1 MPLNRDI
8 HKVLVIG
15 SGPIVIG
22 QAAEFD
28 YSGTQACR
36 ALKEDGIEVVLVN
49 SNPATIMTDSQIADK
64 IYMEP
69 LKTEVIKRICL
80 KEKPDSILSGLGGQ
94 TGLNLCAELAESGFL
109 AKHGIRLLG
118 ANPETIARAE
128 DRKLFK
134 ETMDSIGQPCIP
146 SGIAEDMD
154 TARQIAAEIGYPVII
169 RPAFTL
175 GGTGGGIADTPEEFD
190 NIAENGLRLSPI
202 HQILVERCI
211 AGWKEIEFEIVRDAD
226 GNKITVCSME
236 NFDPVGIHTG
246 DSIVIAPAVT
256 LSDKEYQMLRTAA
269 LKIAEVLKIE
279 GGCNCQFALNP
290 DSFEYAVI
298 EVNPRVSRSSALASK
313 ATGYPIAKVAAKI
326 AVGYRLYEIANKVT
340 GKTTAA
346 FEPALDYVAVKMPKF
361 PFEKFA
367 GASHRLGTQMKA
379 TGEVMAISDT
389 FESALLK
396 ALRGA
401 EVKHSALLVRD
412 LRSVSDDELREH
424 LIHADDIRLFAVSEC
439 FRRGMTVAEIH
450 ALSKIDAW
458 FLSKIETLI
467 KTECKL
473 EAEPLTDELYR
484 TAKRFGYPDT
494 TVKAISNHDLPVK
507 RIRPVYRMV
516 DTCAGEFA
524 AETPYFYGVYQPDA
538 MPESNEAAHFLS
550 GRAHQTV
557 VVLGSGPIR
566 IGQGIEFDY
575 SAVHCVQV
583 LKNAGYEVVLINNNP
598 ETVST
603 DFDTADRLYFEPLT
617 PEDVLSIL
625 DLEQPVGVVTAFGG
639 QTAIRLARTI
649 EEAGYTLLGAT
660 ADSIDLAEDRER
672 FDALL
677 ESLQIERPRGCTV
690 NTLDEAADA
699 VKTLGLP
706 VLVRPSYVL
715 GGQNMNIAFEENDVY
730 AFMQHILE
738 DGIDN
743 PVLIDQYIRGTE
755 IEVDAICDGTD
766 ILIPGIMEH
775 IERTGVHSG
784 DSIAICP
791 PVHIDDDMRKK
802 ILTDT
807 KKICLGLHAV
817 GLINLQYI
825 VKGQSLYVIEVNPRA
840 SRTVPFMSKL
850 TGLPLCDCA
859 MRVCLGERLSEMEYG
874 TGYYKT
880 PPFTAVK
887 VPVFS
892 FQKIGGE
899 SQLGPEMKST
909 GEVIGIGKTL
919 TEALYK
925 GLRAAGYRL
934 EENGKKTNGV
944 LLTVCD
950 ADKPDIVEIARKF
963 ARLDFKLYATEG
975 TADALEKAGLS
986 VYKLKKLHSG
996 DTETFTLMENGTIR
1010 YIVSTDANA
1019 RMAARD
1025 GAKIRKKAVE
1035 LGIPCLTCT
1044 DTAAAVANCLHTG
1057 YRDSNVELMNMNSLR
1072 TAKRRIPFVKM
1083 HGCGNDYI
1091 YVNCMEKRISA
1102 PESLSVQLSDRHFGI
1117 GGDGLVLI
1125 ESSDC
1130 ADAKMRMFNL
1140 DGSEGNMCGNAIRCV
1155 AKYLYDNGICPK
1167 KEIVI
1172 ETKSGLRTVTVT
1184 TQNGLVTRAS
1194 VDMGKAIF
1202 DTKQIPVQFA
1212 ATEMIAAPL
1221 TVSGKSYTVTCV
1233 SMGNPHCVVFGD
1245 NPELLDLA
1253 AVGPEFEHH
1262 PAFPEQV
1269 NTEFVQV
1276 IDDHTLRM
1284 RVWER
1289 GSGETMACGTGACAT
1304 VAAAVK
1310 NGFCKPDTDVTVHL
1324 NGGDLI
1330 VRYSENTVTMTGE
1343 AVLIFS
1349 GEIEV

>member
-1 MPLNRDI
+1 MPLNPNI

-36 ALKEDGIEVVLVN
+36 ALREDGIEVVLVN
-49 SNPATIMTDSQIADK
+49 SNPATIMTDSAMADR

-69 LKTEVIKRICL
+69 LTTETVRRICL

-94 TGLNLCAELAESGFL
+94 TGLNLCAALAESGFL
-109 AKHGIRLLG
+109 EQQGIRLLG

-146 SGIAEDMD
+146 SGIAENLAD
-154 TARQIAAEIGYPVII
+154 AQRLAEEIGYPVIV
-169 RPAFTL
+169 RPAYTL
-175 GGTGGGIADTPEEFD
+175 GGSGGGIAETPDEFLR
-190 NIAENGLRLSPI
+190 IAETGLRLSPI

-226 GNKITVCSME
+226 GNKLTVCSME

-269 LKIAEVLKIE
+269 LNIAEVLKIE
-279 GGCNCQFALNP
+279 GGCNCQFALHPN
-290 DSFEYAVI
+290 SFEYAVI

-326 AVGYRLYEIANKVT
+326 AVGYRLYEIANKVA
-340 GKTTAA
+340 GKTSAA

-367 GASHRLGTQMKA
+367 GTSHRLGTQMKA

-401 EVKHSALLVRD
+401 EVKHSALLVRN
-412 LRSVSDDELREH
+412 LRSADDTELMQH
-424 LIHADDIRLFAVSEC
+424 LVHADDIRIFAVAEC
-439 FRRGMTVAEIH
+439 LRRGKSVEELAE
-450 ALSKIDAW
+450 LTKIDKW
-458 FLSKIETLI
+458 FLAKLAALTACET
-467 KTECKL
+467 EL
-473 EAEPLTDELYR
+473 ENSTLTDALYTR
-484 TAKRFGYPDT
+484 AKRFGYPDKT
-494 TVKAISNHDLPVK
+494 IEEISGQTVPCT
-507 RIRPVYRMV
+507 RIRPIYRMV
-516 DTCAGEFA
+516 DTCAGEFE
-524 AETPYFYGVYQPDA
+524 AETPYFYGVYQPGASDDA
-538 MPESNEAAHFLS
+538 NEAKHFLS
-550 GRAHQTV
+550 ARKRKTM

-575 SAVHCVQV
+575 SAVHCVNV
-583 LKNAGYEVVLINNNP
+583 LKNAGYDVVLINNNP

-625 DLEQPVGVVTAFGG
+625 AMEQPVGVVTAFGG
-639 QTAIRLARTI
+639 QTAIRLARVI
-649 EEAGYTLLGAT
+649 EEAGYPLLGSD

-677 ESLQIERPRGCTV
+677 ESCGISRPLGCTV
-690 NTLDEAADA
+690 NTLDEAKAA
-699 VKTLGLP
+699 VAQLGFP

-715 GGQNMNIAFEENDVY
+715 GGQNMNIAFDESDVA
-730 AFMQHILE
+730 AFMQTILAG
-738 DGIDN
+738 GIDN
-743 PVLIDQYIRGTE
+743 PVLIDQYIKGTE

-784 DSIAICP
+784 DSIAVCP
-791 PVHIDDDMRKK
+791 PVHIDDEMRKK

-817 GLINLQYI
+817 GLVNLQYI
-825 VKGQSLYVIEVNPRA
+825 VRGQNLYVIEVNPRA
-840 SRTVPFMSKL
+840 SRTVPFMSKF
-850 TGLPLCDCA
+850 TGLPLCDA
-859 MRVCLGERLSEMEYG
+859 AIRVCLGEKLANMEYG
-874 TGYYKT
+874 TGYYRL
-880 PPFTAVK
+880 PPYTAVK

-892 FQKIGGE
+892 FEKIGAE

-909 GEVIGIGKTL
+909 GEVIGVGKNL

-934 EENGKKTNGV
+934 EDNGRGKNGV

-963 ARLDFKLYATEG
+963 ARLGFVLYATAG
-975 TADALEKAGLS
+975 TAEALTRAGLQ
-986 VYKLKKLHSG
+986 VHVLAKLHSG
-996 DTETFTLMENGTIR
+996 DTETMTLMENGTIR

-1025 GAKIRKKAVE
+1025 GAKIRKAAVG

-1044 DTAAAVANCLHTG
+1044 DTAMAVANCLHCG
-1057 YRDSNVELMNMNSLR
+1057 YRDNNVELMNMNSLR

-1091 YVNCMEKRISA
+1091 YIDCMNKRLSA
-1102 PESLSVQLSDRHFGI
+1102 PESLAVQFSDRHFGI

-1125 ESSDC
+1125 EPSDI

-1155 AKYLYDNGICPK
+1155 AKLLYDSGTVAAKDIT
-1167 KEIVI
+1167 V
-1172 ETKSGLRTVTVT
+1172 ETKSGLRTIHV
-1184 TQNGLVTRAS
+1184 
-1194 VDMGKAIF
+1194 GKAIF
-1202 DTKQIPVQFA
+1202 DPKQIPVIYEGDA
-1212 ATEMIAAPL
+1212 VIAKPL
-1221 TVSGKSYTVTCV
+1221 TVDGREYTVTCV
-1233 SMGNPHCVVFGD
+1233 SMGNPHCVVFCD
-1245 NPELLDLA
+1245 APEQVPLEQI
-1253 AVGPEFEHH
+1253 GPEFEHH

-1269 NTEFVQV
+1269 NTEFVSV

-1289 GSGETMACGTGACAT
+1289 GSGETMACGTGTCAA
-1304 VAAAVK
+1304 VAAAVR
-1310 NGFCKPDTDVTVHL
+1310 NGYCKPDTDVTVHL
-1324 NGGDLI
+1324 NGGDLVI
-1330 VRYSENTVTMTGE
+1330 RYTDDAVMMTGE
-1343 AVLIFS
+1343 AVLVFS

>member
-69 LKTEVIKRICL
+69 LKPEVIRRICL

-109 AKHGIRLLG
+109 AAQGIRLLG

-175 GGTGGGIADTPEEFD
+175 GGTGGGIAETAEEFD

-211 AGWKEIEFEIVRDAD
+211 AGWKEIEFEIIRDAD

-412 LRSVSDDELREH
+412 LRGVSDEALREH
-424 LIHADDIRLFAVSEC
+424 LIHADDIRLFAVSEA
-439 FRRGMTVAEIH
+439 FRRGMTVSVIH

-458 FLSKIETLI
+458 FLSKIEKLI
-467 KTECKL
+467 RMECKL
-473 EAEPLTDELYR
+473 ESEPMTEETYR
-484 TAKRFGYPDT
+484 AAKRFGYPDAT
-494 TVKAISNHDLPVK
+494 IKAISNQDLPEK
-507 RIRPVYRMV
+507 QIRPVYRMV

-538 MPESNEAAHFLS
+538 MPESNEAAHFLA
-550 GRAHQTV
+550 GKPHKTV

-583 LKNAGYEVVLINNNP
+583 LKQAGYEVVLINNNP

-617 PEDVLSIL
+617 PEDVLSVL
-625 DLEQPVGVVTAFGG
+625 ALEQPVGVVTAFGG

-649 EEAGYTLLGAT
+649 EEAGYPLLGAT

-677 ESLQIERPRGCTV
+677 ESLHIERPRGCTV
-690 NTLDEAADA
+690 NTLDEAAEA

-715 GGQNMNIAFEENDVY
+715 GGQNMNIAFEESDVS
-730 AFMQHILE
+730 AFMQNIL
-738 DGIDN
+738 DGGIDN

-859 MRVCLGERLSEMEYG
+859 MRVCLGERLCEMEYG

-934 EENGKKTNGV
+934 EENGKKKNGV

-963 ARLDFKLYATEG
+963 ARLDFKLYATGG
-975 TADALEKAGLS
+975 TAEALSRAGLS
-986 VYKLKKLHSG
+986 VHVLQKLHSG
-996 DTETFTLMENGTIR
+996 DNETFTLMENGTIR

-1044 DTAAAVANCLHTG
+1044 DTAMAVANCLHTG

-1130 ADAKMRMFNL
+1130 ADARMRMFNL

-1167 KEIVI
+1167 KNIVI

-1184 TQNGLVTRAS
+1184 TQNGVVTRAS

-1202 DTKQIPVQFA
+1202 DTKRIPVQYGES
-1212 ATEMIAAPL
+1212 EMIAKPL
-1221 TVSGKSYTVTCV
+1221 TVSGKEYTVTCV

-1253 AVGPEFEHH
+1253 AIGPEFEHH
-1262 PAFPEQV
+1262 NAFPEQV

-1276 IDDHTLRM
+1276 IDERTLRM

-1324 NGGDLI
+1324 NGGDLVI
-1330 VRYSENTVTMTGE
+1330 RYTEDTVIMTGE

>member
-49 SNPATIMTDSQIADK
+49 SNPATIMTDAQIADQ

-69 LKTEVIKRICL
+69 LKSEVIKRICL

-94 TGLNLCAELAESGFL
+94 TALNLCSELSASGFL
-109 AKHGIRLLG
+109 AEQGIRLLG

-128 DRKLFK
+128 DRKQFK

-146 SGIAEDMD
+146 SGIAEDID

-175 GGTGGGIADTPEEFD
+175 GGTGGGIAETASDFD

-236 NFDPVGIHTG
+236 NLDPVGIHTG

-256 LSDKEYQMLRTAA
+256 LADKEYQMLRTAA

-326 AVGYRLYEIANKVT
+326 AVGYRIYEIANKVT
-340 GKTTAA
+340 GKTSAA

-367 GASHRLGTQMKA
+367 DASHLLGTQMKA

-401 EVKHSALLVRD
+401 EVKHSALLVHA
-412 LRSVSDDELREH
+412 LRGLSDAELTEH

-439 FRRGMTVAEIH
+439 IRRGMRIHDIH

-458 FLSKIETLI
+458 FLHKIENLI
-467 KTECKL
+467 KCECTL
-473 EAEPLTDELYR
+473 SELPLTDALYR
-484 TAKRFGYPDT
+484 AAKRFGYPDDT
-494 TVKAISNHDLPVK
+494 IAAISGQKLPA
-507 RIRPVYRMV
+507 RRFRPIYRMV

-524 AETPYFYGVYQPDA
+524 AETPYFYGVYLPDA
-538 MPESNEAAHFLS
+538 DEPANEAAHFL
-550 GRAHQTV
+550 GDKTHKTV

-625 DLEQPVGVVTAFGG
+625 ALEKPVGVVTAFGG

-649 EEAGYTLLGAT
+649 EDAGYRLLGAS

-690 NTLDEAADA
+690 NTLDEAEDA
-699 VKTLGLP
+699 VRKLGLP

-715 GGQNMNIAFEENDVY
+715 GGQNMNIAFEEHDVY
-730 AFMQHILE
+730 AFMKNILA

-755 IEVDAICDGTD
+755 IEVDAICDGRD

-802 ILTDT
+802 ILADT
-807 KKICLGLHAV
+807 EKICLGLHAV

-859 MRVCLGERLSEMEYG
+859 VRVCLGEKLSEMEYG
-874 TGYYKT
+874 IGYYKT

-934 EENGKKTNGV
+934 EDNGKNKNGV

-963 ARLDFKLYATEG
+963 ARLGFVLYATEG
-975 TADALEKAGLS
+975 TASALTRAGLA
-986 VYKLKKLHSG
+986 VHTLQKLHSG
-996 DTETFTLMENGTIR
+996 DTETFSLMENGTIR

-1057 YRDSNVELMNMNSLR
+1057 YRDSNVELMNMNHLR
-1072 TAKRRIPFVKM
+1072 KAKRRIPFVKM

-1091 YVNCMEKRISA
+1091 YIDCMEKHISA

-1125 ESSDC
+1125 ESSAL

-1167 KEIVI
+1167 KDIVI

-1184 TQNGLVTRAS
+1184 TQNGVVTRAS
-1194 VDMGKAIF
+1194 VNMGRAVF
-1202 DTKQIPVQFA
+1202 DTKQIPVGYA
-1212 ATEMIAAPL
+1212 EPEMIAKPL
-1221 TVSGKSYTVTCV
+1221 CVGGKNYTVTCV
-1233 SMGNPHCVVFGD
+1233 SMGNPHCVVFCD
-1245 NPELLDLA
+1245 APEQLDLA
-1253 AVGPEFEHH
+1253 AAGPEFEHH
-1262 PAFPEQV
+1262 PAFPEGV

-1276 IDDHTLRM
+1276 IDANTLRM

-1289 GSGETMACGTGACAT
+1289 GSGETMACGTGACAA

-1310 NGFCKPDTDVTVHL
+1310 NGFCKPGDDVTVHL
-1324 NGGDLI
+1324 NGGDLVI
-1330 VRYSENTVTMTGE
+1330 RDTGETVTMSGE

>member
-1 MPLNRDI
+1 ECSLENEQ
-8 HKVLVIG
+8 L
-15 SGPIVIG
+15 
-22 QAAEFD
+22 
-28 YSGTQACR
+28 T
-36 ALKEDGIEVVLVN
+36 ED
-49 SNPATIMTDSQIADK
+49 
-64 IYMEP
+64 
-69 LKTEVIKRICL
+69 
-80 KEKPDSILSGLGGQ
+80 
-94 TGLNLCAELAESGFL
+94 
-109 AKHGIRLLG
+109 
-118 ANPETIARAE
+118 
-128 DRKLFK
+128 
-134 ETMDSIGQPCIP
+134 
-146 SGIAEDMD
+146 
-154 TARQIAAEIGYPVII
+154 
-169 RPAFTL
+169 
-175 GGTGGGIADTPEEFD
+175 
-190 NIAENGLRLSPI
+190 
-202 HQILVERCI
+202 
-211 AGWKEIEFEIVRDAD
+211 
-226 GNKITVCSME
+226 
-236 NFDPVGIHTG
+236 
-246 DSIVIAPAVT
+246 
-256 LSDKEYQMLRTAA
+256 
-269 LKIAEVLKIE
+269 
-279 GGCNCQFALNP
+279 
-290 DSFEYAVI
+290 
-298 EVNPRVSRSSALASK
+298 
-313 ATGYPIAKVAAKI
+313 
-326 AVGYRLYEIANKVT
+326 
-340 GKTTAA
+340 
-346 FEPALDYVAVKMPKF
+346 
-361 PFEKFA
+361 
-367 GASHRLGTQMKA
+367 
-379 TGEVMAISDT
+379 
-389 FESALLK
+389 
-396 ALRGA
+396 
-401 EVKHSALLVRD
+401 
-412 LRSVSDDELREH
+412 
-424 LIHADDIRLFAVSEC
+424 
-439 FRRGMTVAEIH
+439 
-450 ALSKIDAW
+450 
-458 FLSKIETLI
+458 
-467 KTECKL
+467 
-473 EAEPLTDELYR
+473 LYR
-484 TAKRFGYPDT
+484 TAKQFGYPDAT
-494 TVKAISNHDLPVK
+494 IRAISNQDLPEQ
-507 RIRPVYRMV
+507 RIRPIYRMV

-524 AETPYFYGVYQPDA
+524 AETPYFYGVYHPDA
-538 MPESNEAAHFLS
+538 HEFANEAAHFLA
-550 GRAHQTV
+550 GREHKTV

-583 LKNAGYEVVLINNNP
+583 LKQAGYEVVLINNNP

-617 PEDVLSIL
+617 PEDVLSVL
-625 DLEQPVGVVTAFGG
+625 ALEQPVGVVTAFGG

-649 EEAGYTLLGAT
+649 EEAGYRLLGAS

-677 ESLQIERPRGCTV
+677 ESLHIERPRGCSV

-699 VKTLGLP
+699 VAELGLP

-715 GGQNMNIAFEENDVY
+715 GGQNMNIAFEKSDVS
-730 AFMQHILE
+730 AFMQNILA

-755 IEVDAICDGTD
+755 IEVDAICDGQD

-859 MRVCLGERLSEMEYG
+859 MRVCLGEKLTAMEYG

-880 PPFTAVK
+880 PPYTAVK

-892 FQKIGGE
+892 FEKIGGE

-934 EENGKKTNGV
+934 EDNGRNRNGV
-944 LLTVCD
+944 LLTVCE

-963 ARLDFKLYATEG
+963 AKLGFVLYATAG
-975 TADALEKAGLS
+975 TAAALSRAGLAVHTLS
-986 VYKLKKLHSG
+986 KLHSG

-1057 YRDSNVELMNMNSLR
+1057 YRDQNVELMNMNELR

-1125 ESSDC
+1125 ESSET
-1130 ADAKMRMFNL
+1130 ADARMRMFNL

-1167 KEIVI
+1167 KDIVI

-1184 TQNGLVTRAS
+1184 TQNGVVTRAA

-1202 DTKQIPVQFA
+1202 DTKLIPVKSA
-1212 ATEMIAAPL
+1212 EPEMIAKPL
-1221 TVSGKSYTVTCV
+1221 TVSGREYTVTCV

-1276 IDDHTLRM
+1276 IDERTLRM

-1324 NGGDLI
+1324 NGGDLVI
-1330 VRYSENTVTMTGE
+1330 RYTEETVMMT
-1343 AVLIFS
+1343 
-1349 GEIEV
+1349 

>member
-1 MPLNRDI
+1 
-8 HKVLVIG
+8 
-15 SGPIVIG
+15 
-22 QAAEFD
+22 
-28 YSGTQACR
+28 
-36 ALKEDGIEVVLVN
+36 
-49 SNPATIMTDSQIADK
+49 
-64 IYMEP
+64 
-69 LKTEVIKRICL
+69 
-80 KEKPDSILSGLGGQ
+80 
-94 TGLNLCAELAESGFL
+94 
-109 AKHGIRLLG
+109 
-118 ANPETIARAE
+118 
-128 DRKLFK
+128 
-134 ETMDSIGQPCIP
+134 
-146 SGIAEDMD
+146 
-154 TARQIAAEIGYPVII
+154 
-169 RPAFTL
+169 
-175 GGTGGGIADTPEEFD
+175 
-190 NIAENGLRLSPI
+190 
-202 HQILVERCI
+202 
-211 AGWKEIEFEIVRDAD
+211 
-226 GNKITVCSME
+226 
-236 NFDPVGIHTG
+236 
-246 DSIVIAPAVT
+246 
-256 LSDKEYQMLRTAA
+256 
-269 LKIAEVLKIE
+269 
-279 GGCNCQFALNP
+279 
-290 DSFEYAVI
+290 
-298 EVNPRVSRSSALASK
+298 
-313 ATGYPIAKVAAKI
+313 
-326 AVGYRLYEIANKVT
+326 
-340 GKTTAA
+340 
-346 FEPALDYVAVKMPKF
+346 
-361 PFEKFA
+361 
-367 GASHRLGTQMKA
+367 
-379 TGEVMAISDT
+379 
-389 FESALLK
+389 
-396 ALRGA
+396 
-401 EVKHSALLVRD
+401 
-412 LRSVSDDELREH
+412 
-424 LIHADDIRLFAVSEC
+424 
-439 FRRGMTVAEIH
+439 
-450 ALSKIDAW
+450 
-458 FLSKIETLI
+458 
-467 KTECKL
+467 
-473 EAEPLTDELYR
+473 
-484 TAKRFGYPDT
+484 
-494 TVKAISNHDLPVK
+494 
-507 RIRPVYRMV
+507 
-516 DTCAGEFA
+516 
-524 AETPYFYGVYQPDA
+524 
-538 MPESNEAAHFLS
+538 
-550 GRAHQTV
+550 
-557 VVLGSGPIR
+557 R

-583 LKNAGYEVVLINNNP
+583 LKSAGYEVVLINNNP

-625 DLEQPVGVVTAFGG
+625 DLEKPVGVVTAFGG
-639 QTAIRLARTI
+639 QTAIRLAGTI
-649 EEAGYTLLGAT
+649 EAAGYTLLGAS

-677 ESLQIERPRGCTV
+677 ESLDIERPRGCTV
-690 NTLDEAADA
+690 NSLDEAHDA
-699 VKTLGLP
+699 VRTLGLP

-715 GGQNMNIAFEENDVY
+715 GGQNMNIAFEESDVA
-730 AFMQHILE
+730 AFMQNILA

-755 IEVDAICDGTD
+755 IEVDAICDGKD

-807 KKICLGLHAV
+807 KKICIGLHAV

-859 MRVCLGERLSEMEYG
+859 MRVCLGEKLAAMEYG

-880 PPFTAVK
+880 PPYTAVK

-892 FQKIGGE
+892 FEKIGGE

-934 EENGKKTNGV
+934 EDNGRNQNGV
-944 LLTVCD
+944 LLTVCN

-963 ARLDFKLYATEG
+963 AKLDFKLYATEG
-975 TADALEKAGLS
+975 TAKALISAGLS
-986 VYKLKKLHSG
+986 VHTLKKLHTG
-996 DTETFTLMENGTIR
+996 DTETFQLMENGCIR

-1044 DTAAAVANCLHTG
+1044 DTASAVANCLHTG
-1057 YRDSNVELMNMNSLR
+1057 YRDTNVELMNMNHLR

-1091 YVNCMEKRISA
+1091 YINCMEKRVSA

-1125 ESSDC
+1125 ESSKI

-1155 AKYLYDNGICPK
+1155 AKYLYDNGIVPSRT
-1167 KEIVI
+1167 IQI

-1184 TQNGLVTRAS
+1184 TQNGVVTHAA
-1194 VDMGKAIF
+1194 VNMGKAVF
-1202 DTKQIPVQFA
+1202 DTAQIPVLFDA
-1212 ATEMIAAPL
+1212 PEMIAKPL
-1221 TVSGKSYTVTCV
+1221 TVAGTEYTVTCV

-1253 AVGPEFEHH
+1253 AIGQEFEHH

-1276 IDDHTLRM
+1276 IDAQNLQM

-1310 NGFCKPDTDVTVHL
+1310 NGFCKPDTNVTVHL
-1324 NGGDLI
+1324 TGGDLVI
-1330 VRYSENTVTMTGE
+1330 RYTQDAVYLTGE
-1343 AVLIFS
+1343 AVLVFS

>member
-49 SNPATIMTDSQIADK
+49 SNPATIMTDPQIADK

-69 LKTEVIKRICL
+69 LKSEVIKRICL

-109 AKHGIRLLG
+109 TEHGIRLLG

-146 SGIAEDMD
+146 SGIAEDME

-175 GGTGGGIADTPEEFD
+175 GGTGGGIAETPEEFD

-202 HQILVERCI
+202 RQILVERCI

-236 NFDPVGIHTG
+236 NLDPVGIHTG
-246 DSIVIAPAVT
+246 DSIVVAPAVT
-256 LSDKEYQMLRTAA
+256 LADKEYQMLRTAA
-269 LKIAEVLKIE
+269 LNIAEVLKIE

-290 DSFEYAVI
+290 DSFAYAVI

-367 GASHRLGTQMKA
+367 GASHQLGTQMKA

-401 EVKHSALLVRD
+401 EVKHSALLVR
-412 LRSVSDDELREH
+412 SLREMPDEELLLH
-424 LIHADDIRLFAVSEC
+424 LVHADDIRLFAAAEAL
-439 FRRGMTVAEIH
+439 RRGITVERIH
-450 ALSKIDAW
+450 ELSKIDAW
-458 FLSKIETLI
+458 FLYKICHLAVCETA
-467 KTECKL
+467 L
-473 EAEPLTDELYR
+473 EHTPLTDDLYR
-484 TAKRFGYPDT
+484 TAKRFGYPDET
-494 TVKAISNHDLPVK
+494 IAAISGRELPQK
-507 RIRPVYRMV
+507 RYRPVYRMV

-524 AETPYFYGVYQPDA
+524 AETPYFYGVTLPDA
-538 MPESNEAAHFLS
+538 DDSANEAAHFLAGS
-550 GRAHQTV
+550 THKTV

-583 LKNAGYEVVLINNNP
+583 LKTKGYEVVLINNNP

-617 PEDVLSIL
+617 PEDVLSVL
-625 DLEQPVGVVTAFGG
+625 ALEQPVGVVTAFGG

-649 EEAGYTLLGAT
+649 EEAGYQLLGAT

-690 NTLDEAADA
+690 NTLDEAREA
-699 VKTLGLP
+699 VRTLGLP

-715 GGQNMNIAFEENDVY
+715 GGQNMNIAFEESDVL
-730 AFMQHILE
+730 AFMQNILA
-738 DGIDN
+738 DGIDS

-791 PVHIDDDMRKK
+791 PVHIDDEMRRK

-807 KKICLGLHAV
+807 KKICLGLHAA

-859 MRVCLGERLSEMEYG
+859 MRVCLGEKLAAMEYG
-874 TGYYKT
+874 TDYYKA

-899 SQLGPEMKST
+899 STLGPEMKST

-934 EENGKKTNGV
+934 EDNGRNGSGV

-963 ARLDFKLYATEG
+963 ARLGFVLYATSG
-975 TADALEKAGLS
+975 TAAALCRAGLA
-986 VYKLKKLHSG
+986 VQTLQKLHSG
-996 DTETFTLMENGTIR
+996 DTETFRLMENGTIR

-1057 YRDSNVELMNMNSLR
+1057 YRDSNVELMNMNQLR

-1125 ESSDC
+1125 ESSET
-1130 ADAKMRMFNL
+1130 ADAGMRMFNL

-1155 AKYLYDNGICPK
+1155 AKYLYDNGICTK

-1172 ETKSGLRTVTVT
+1172 ETKSGLRTVAVT
-1184 TQNGLVTRAS
+1184 TQNGLVTRAA
-1194 VDMGKAIF
+1194 VNMGKAVF
-1202 DTKQIPVQFA
+1202 DPQQIPVNHA
-1212 ATEMIAAPL
+1212 GDAVIAQPL
-1221 TVSGKSYTVTCV
+1221 TVSGREYTVTCV
-1233 SMGNPHCVVFGD
+1233 SMGNPHCVVFTE
-1245 NPELLDLA
+1245 NPESLDLSA
-1253 AVGPEFEHH
+1253 IGPEFEHH
-1262 PAFPEQV
+1262 RAFPEQI

-1276 IDDHTLRM
+1276 IDERTLRM

-1310 NGFCKPDTDVTVHL
+1310 NGICRPDTDVTVHL
-1324 NGGDLI
+1324 NGGDLVI
-1330 VRYSENTVTMTGE
+1330 RYTEDAVYMTGE
-1343 AVLIFS
+1343 AVLVFS

>member
-1 MPLNRDI
+1 MPLNREI

-36 ALKEDGIEVVLVN
+36 ALKEEGIEVVLVN
-49 SNPATIMTDSQIADK
+49 SNPATIMTDTQIADQ

-69 LKTEVIKRICL
+69 LKSEIIKRICL

-109 AKHGIRLLG
+109 AAQGIRLLG
-118 ANPETIARAE
+118 ADPQTIARAE

-146 SGIAEDMD
+146 SEIAEDMD
-154 TARQIAAEIGYPVII
+154 TARKIAAEIGYPVII

-175 GGTGGGIADTPEEFD
+175 GGTGGGIAKTPEEFD

-226 GNKITVCSME
+226 GNKLTVCSME
-236 NFDPVGIHTG
+236 NLDPVGIHTG

-361 PFEKFA
+361 PFEKFS

-401 EVKHSALLVRD
+401 EVKHSALLIRG
-412 LRSVSDDELREH
+412 LREMPDAELLTH
-424 LIHADDIRLFAVSEC
+424 LIHADDIRLFAAAEAL
-439 FRRGMTVAEIH
+439 RRGITVDEIH
-450 ALSKIDAW
+450 AFSKIDAW
-458 FLSKIETLI
+458 FLHKIRHLVVCETA
-467 KTECKL
+467 L
-473 EAEPLTDELYR
+473 ENAPLTDDLYR
-484 TAKRFGYPDT
+484 TAKRFGYPDET
-494 TVKAISNHDLPVK
+494 IAAISGRELPQK
-507 RIRPVYRMV
+507 TYRPIYRMV

-524 AETPYFYGVYQPDA
+524 AETPYFYGVSLPDA
-538 MPESNEAAHFLS
+538 DESANEAAQFLA
-550 GRAHQTV
+550 GRAHRTV

-583 LKNAGYEVVLINNNP
+583 LKKAGYEVVLINNNP

-603 DFDTADRLYFEPLT
+603 DFDTADRLYFEPLM
-617 PEDVLSIL
+617 PGDVLPVL
-625 DLEQPVGVVTAFGG
+625 ALEQPVGVVTAFGG

-649 EEAGYTLLGAT
+649 EEAGYRLLGAS

-690 NTLDEAADA
+690 TTQEEAAEA
-699 VKTLGLP
+699 VRTLGLP

-715 GGQNMNIAFEENDVY
+715 GGQNMNIAFEESDVL
-730 AFMQHILE
+730 AFMQNILA

-755 IEVDAICDGTD
+755 IEVDAICDGQD

-802 ILTDT
+802 ILSDT

-825 VKGQSLYVIEVNPRA
+825 VRGQSLYVIEVNPRA

-859 MRVCLGERLSEMEYG
+859 MRVCLGEKLSETESG

-925 GLRAAGYRL
+925 GLRAAGYHL
-934 EENGKKTNGV
+934 EDNGRNKNGV

-963 ARLDFKLYATEG
+963 ARLGFVLYATAG
-975 TADALEKAGLS
+975 TAAVLSRAGLAVHTLS
-986 VYKLKKLHSG
+986 KLHSG
-996 DTETFTLMENGTIR
+996 DNETFTLMENGTIR

-1025 GAKIRKKAVE
+1025 GAKIRKKAVG

-1057 YRDSNVELMNMNSLR
+1057 YRDSNVELMNMNHMR
-1072 TAKRRIPFVKM
+1072 TAKRRIPFLKM

-1091 YVNCMEKRISA
+1091 YIDCMEKRISA

-1125 ESSDC
+1125 ESSET
-1130 ADAKMRMFNL
+1130 ADAGMRMFNL

-1155 AKYLYDNGICPK
+1155 AKYLYDNGISPK
-1167 KEIVI
+1167 KNIVI
-1172 ETKSGLRTVTVT
+1172 ETKTGLRKVTVT
-1184 TQNGLVTRAS
+1184 TQNGVVTRAA
-1194 VDMGKAIF
+1194 VDMGMAIF
-1202 DTKQIPVQFA
+1202 DTKRIPVEFA
-1212 ATEMIAAPL
+1212 EPEMIAGPL
-1221 TVSGKSYTVTCV
+1221 TVNGREYTVTCV
-1233 SMGNPHCVVFGD
+1233 SLGNPHCVVFTD
-1245 NPELLDLA
+1245 NPETLDLTA
-1253 AVGPEFEHH
+1253 IGPEFEHH

-1276 IDDHTLRM
+1276 IDDRTLRM

-1310 NGFCKPDTDVTVHL
+1310 NGFCKPDTDITVHL
-1324 NGGDLI
+1324 NGGDLVI
-1330 VRYSENTVTMTGE
+1330 RYTGETVTMAGD

>member
-49 SNPATIMTDSQIADK
+49 SNPATIMTDNQIADK

-69 LKTEVIKRICL
+69 LKTEIIKRICL

-94 TGLNLCAELAESGFL
+94 TGLNLCAALAESGFL
-109 AKHGIRLLG
+109 AQNNIRLLG
-118 ANPETIARAE
+118 ANPETIAKAE

-146 SGIAEDMD
+146 SGIAEDME
-154 TARQIAAEIGYPVII
+154 TARRLAEEIGYPVII
-169 RPAFTL
+169 RPAYTL
-175 GGTGGGIADTPEEFD
+175 GGSGGGIAETPEEFER
-190 NIAENGLRLSPI
+190 IAEGGLRQSPI
-202 HQILVERCI
+202 RQILVERCI

-226 GNKITVCSME
+226 GNKLTVCSME

-269 LKIAEVLKIE
+269 LNIAEVLKIE

-290 DSFEYAVI
+290 NSFEYAVI

-340 GKTTAA
+340 GKTSAA
-346 FEPALDYVAVKMPKF
+346 FEPALDYVAVKMPKV

-412 LRSVSDDELREH
+412 LRGVSEADLEEH
-424 LIHADDIRLFAVSEC
+424 LVHADDVRLFAVAEAM
-439 FRRGMTVAEIH
+439 RRGKTVDEIA
-450 ALSKIDAW
+450 ALTKIDRW
-458 FLSKIETLI
+458 FLYKLKKLTDCETAMETGTL
-467 KTECKL
+467 T
-473 EAEPLTDELYR
+473 EPLYR
-484 TAKRFGYPDT
+484 EAKRFGYPDKT
-494 TVKAISNHDLPVK
+494 IAAISAQKLPET
-507 RIRPVYRMV
+507 RIRPIYRMV
-516 DTCAGEFA
+516 DTCAGEFQA
-524 AETPYFYGVYQPDA
+524 DTPYFYGVYQPEA
-538 MPESNEAAHFLS
+538 HKLANEAAHFI
-550 GRAHQTV
+550 ADKQHQTV

-583 LKNAGYEVVLINNNP
+583 LKAAGYDVVLINNNP

-625 DLEQPVGVVTAFGG
+625 ELEKPVGVVTAFGG

-649 EEAGYTLLGAT
+649 EEAGYKLLGAS

-677 ESLQIERPRGCTV
+677 ESLSIDRPRGCTV
-690 NTLDEAADA
+690 NTLEEAKESVA
-699 VKTLGLP
+699 KLGYP

-715 GGQNMNIAFEENDVY
+715 GGQNMNIAFEENDVA
-730 AFMQHILE
+730 AFMQNILA

-755 IEVDAICDGTD
+755 IEVDAICDGKD

-784 DSIAICP
+784 DSIAVCP
-791 PVHIDDDMRKK
+791 PVHIDDDMRRK

-807 KKICLGLHAV
+807 KKICLGLHTV

-825 VKGQSLYVIEVNPRA
+825 VKGQNLYVIEVNPRA

-859 MRVCLGERLSEMEYG
+859 MRVCLGERLASMEYG
-874 TGYYKT
+874 TGYYRI
-880 PPFTAVK
+880 PPYTAVK

-909 GEVIGIGKTL
+909 GEVIGIGKNL

-934 EENGKKTNGV
+934 EDNGRNKNGV

-963 ARLDFKLYATEG
+963 AKLGFILYATSG
-975 TADALEKAGLS
+975 TAAALTRAGLS
-986 VYKLKKLHSG
+986 VHTLQKLHSG
-996 DTETFTLMENGTIR
+996 ETETFDLMENGTIR
-1010 YIVSTDANA
+1010 YIVSTDASA

-1057 YRDSNVELMNMNSLR
+1057 YRDSNVELMNMNHLR

-1102 PESLSVQLSDRHFGI
+1102 PESLAVQLSDRHFGI

-1125 ESSDC
+1125 ESSEI
-1130 ADAKMRMFNL
+1130 ADARMRMFNL

-1155 AKYLYDNGICPK
+1155 AKYLYDTGICPK

-1172 ETKSGLRTVTVT
+1172 DTKSGLRTISVT
-1184 TQNGLVTRAS
+1184 TQDGVVTRAA
-1194 VDMGKAIF
+1194 VNMGKAIF
-1202 DTKQIPVQFA
+1202 DTKLIPVQFDEP
-1212 ATEMIAAPL
+1212 EMIAKPL
-1221 TVSGKSYTVTCV
+1221 TVNGREYTVTCV
-1233 SMGNPHCVVFGD
+1233 SMGNPHCVIFGD
-1245 NPELLDLA
+1245 NPELLDLEEI
-1253 AVGPEFEHH
+1253 GPEFEHH
-1262 PAFPEQV
+1262 AAFPEQV

-1289 GSGETMACGTGACAT
+1289 GSGETMACGTGACGT

-1310 NGFCKPDTDVTVHL
+1310 NGYCPADTDITVHL

-1330 VRYSENTVTMTGE
+1330 IRYTEEAVMMTGE
-1343 AVLIFS
+1343 AVLVFS

>member
-1 MPLNRDI
+1 MPLNREI
-8 HKVLVIG
+8 KKVLVIG

-49 SNPATIMTDSQIADK
+49 SNPATIMTDSQMADR

-69 LKTEVIKRICL
+69 LTAEVLRRICL

-94 TGLNLCAELAESGFL
+94 TGLNLCAALSESGFL
-109 AKHGIRLLG
+109 QQQGIRLLG
-118 ANPETIARAE
+118 ASPETIAKAE

-146 SGIAEDMD
+146 SGIAEDMP
-154 TARQIAAEIGYPVII
+154 TALRLAKEIGYPVIV
-169 RPAFTL
+169 RPAYTL
-175 GGTGGGIADTPEEFD
+175 GGTGGGIAETEAEFTP
-190 NIAENGLRLSPI
+190 IAENGLRLSPI

-211 AGWKEIEFEIVRDAD
+211 AGWKEIEFEIVRDSA
-226 GNKITVCSME
+226 GSKLTVCSME
-236 NFDPVGIHTG
+236 NLDPVGIHTG

-256 LSDKEYQMLRTAA
+256 LADKEYQMLRTAA
-269 LKIAEVLKIE
+269 LNIAEVLKIE
-279 GGCNCQFALNP
+279 GGCNCQFALSP

-326 AVGYRLYEIANKVT
+326 AVGYRLDEIANKVT

-401 EVKHSALLVRD
+401 EVKHSALLVRT
-412 LRSVSDDELREH
+412 LRSVPAEELTEH
-424 LIHADDIRLFAVSEC
+424 LVHADDIRLFAAAEAM
-439 FRRGMTVAEIH
+439 RRGMTVDEIA
-450 ALSKIDAW
+450 ALSKIDRW
-458 FLSKIETLI
+458 FLHKIANLVQCEMQLEAGTVTETL
-467 KTECKL
+467 
-473 EAEPLTDELYR
+473 YR
-484 TAKRFGYPDT
+484 RAKRLGYPDAAIR
-494 TVKAISNHDLPVK
+494 AISGQEIPCEPV
-507 RIRPVYRMV
+507 RPVYRMV
-516 DTCAGEFA
+516 DTCAGEFE
-524 AETPYFYGVYQPDA
+524 AETPYFYGVYRPGSDFD
-538 MPESNEAAHFLS
+538 EAALHLAE
-550 GRAHQTV
+550 RPHRTV

-575 SAVHCVQV
+575 SAVHCVQM
-583 LKNAGYEVVLINNNP
+583 LKKQGYEAVLINNNP

-617 PEDVLSIL
+617 EEDVLPIL
-625 DLEQPVGVVTAFGG
+625 ALEKPVGVVTAFGG
-639 QTAIRLARTI
+639 QTAIRLARTV
-649 EEAGYTLLGAT
+649 EEAGFKLLGSD

-677 ESLQIERPRGCTV
+677 EACEIARPRGCTV
-690 NTLDEAADA
+690 YTLGEAREA
-699 VKTLGLP
+699 VRTLGLP

-715 GGQNMNIAFEENDVY
+715 GGQNMNIAFEEKDVL
-730 AFMQHILE
+730 AFMERILAG
-738 DGIDN
+738 GIEN
-743 PVLIDQYIRGTE
+743 PVLIDRYIKGTE

-784 DSIAICP
+784 DSIAVCP
-791 PVHIDDDMRKK
+791 PVHIDDDMRRT
-802 ILTDT
+802 ILTAT
-807 KKICLGLHAV
+807 KKLCLGLHAV
-817 GLINLQYI
+817 GLVNLQYI
-825 VKGQSLYVIEVNPRA
+825 VEGQSLYVIEVNPRA

-859 MRVCLGERLSEMEYG
+859 MRVCLGEKLAAMEYG
-874 TGYYKT
+874 TGYYKL
-880 PPFTAVK
+880 PPYTAVK

-892 FQKIGGE
+892 FGKIGGG

-909 GEVIGIGKTL
+909 GEVIGVGKTL

-934 EENGKKTNGV
+934 EDQGKNKNGV

-950 ADKPDIVEIARKF
+950 ADKPDIVEIARQF
-963 ARLDFKLYATEG
+963 ARRGFLLYATAG
-975 TADALEKAGLS
+975 TAAALNRAGLP
-986 VYKLKKLHSG
+986 VHVLAKLHSG
-996 DTETFTLMENGTIR
+996 DTETFSLMESGVIR
-1010 YIVSTDANA
+1010 YIVSTDASA

-1025 GAKIRKKAVE
+1025 GAKIRQKAAE

-1044 DTAAAVANCLHTG
+1044 DTAKALANCLHTG
-1057 YRDSNVELMNMNSLR
+1057 YRDSNVELINMNHLR

-1091 YVNCMEKRISA
+1091 YVNCMEQRLSA

-1125 ESSDC
+1125 EQSAV
-1130 ADAKMRMFNL
+1130 ADARMRMFNL

-1155 AKYLYDNGICPK
+1155 AKLLYDGGIVTE
-1167 KEIVI
+1167 KEITI
-1172 ETKSGLRTVTVT
+1172 ETKSGLRTVRVT
-1184 TQNGLVTRAS
+1184 TQDGLVTKAE
-1194 VDMGKAIF
+1194 VNMGQAIF
-1202 DTKQIPVQFA
+1202 EPERIPVQFA
-1212 ATEMIAAPL
+1212 GSEMVAQPL
-1221 TVSGKSYTVTCV
+1221 TVNGREYTVTCV
-1233 SMGNPHCVVFGD
+1233 SMGNPHCVVFCD
-1245 NPELLDLA
+1245 DPEALDLTQI
-1253 AVGPEFEHH
+1253 GPEFEHH

-1289 GSGETMACGTGACAT
+1289 GSGETMACGTGACGS

-1310 NGFCKPDTDVTVHL
+1310 NGLCPPDTDITVHL
-1324 NGGDLI
+1324 NGGDLVI
-1330 VRYSENTVTMTGE
+1330 RYTDEAVMMTGE
-1343 AVLIFS
+1343 AVTVFR

>member
-36 ALKEDGIEVVLVN
+36 ALKEEGIEVVLIN
-49 SNPATIMTDSQIADK
+49 SNPATIMTDSRIADQ

-69 LKTEVIKRICL
+69 LKSEVIKRICL

-109 AKHGIRLLG
+109 AAQGIRLLG
-118 ANPETIARAE
+118 ADPETIARAE

-146 SGIAEDMD
+146 SGIAEDME
-154 TARQIAAEIGYPVII
+154 TARRIAEEIGYPVII
-169 RPAFTL
+169 RPAYTL
-175 GGTGGGIADTPEEFD
+175 GGTGGGIAETPEELEH
-190 NIAENGLRLSPI
+190 IAENDLRLSPI

-226 GNKITVCSME
+226 GNKLTVCSME

-313 ATGYPIAKVAAKI
+313 ATGYTIAKVAAKI

-401 EVKHSALLVRD
+401 EVKHSALLVHA
-412 LRSVSDDELREH
+412 LREMPEADLVTH
-424 LIHADDIRLFAVSEC
+424 LQHADDIRLFAVSEA
-439 FRRGMTVAEIH
+439 FRRGYTCSKIH
-450 ALSKIDAW
+450 ALSRIDTW
-458 FLSKIETLI
+458 FLSKIEKLI
-467 KTECKL
+467 KCECEL
-473 EAEPLTDELYR
+473 ESAPITDELYR
-484 TAKRFGYPDT
+484 TAKRYGYPDET
-494 TVKAISNHDLPVK
+494 IAAISGKPLPEK
-507 RIRPVYRMV
+507 RFRPHYRMV

-524 AETPYFYGVYQPDA
+524 AETPYFYGVCVPDA
-538 MPESNEAAHFLS
+538 APESDEAAQFLA
-550 GRAHQTV
+550 GRSHRTV

-583 LKNAGYEVVLINNNP
+583 LKAAGYEVVLINNNP

-625 DLEQPVGVVTAFGG
+625 ALEQPVGVVTAFGG

-649 EEAGYTLLGAT
+649 EEAGYKLLGAT

-690 NTLDEAADA
+690 NTLDEAAEA
-699 VKTLGLP
+699 VQTLGLP

-715 GGQNMNIAFEENDVY
+715 GGQNMNIAFEESDVA
-730 AFMQHILE
+730 AFMRNILA

-755 IEVDAICDGTD
+755 IEVDAICDGKD

-791 PVHIDDDMRKK
+791 PVHIDDDMRKI

-859 MRVCLGERLSEMEYG
+859 MRVCLGEKLAAMEYG

-880 PPFTAVK
+880 PPYTAVK

-892 FQKIGGE
+892 FEKIGGE
-899 SQLGPEMKST
+899 STLGPEMKST

-934 EENGKKTNGV
+934 EDSGRKQNGV

-950 ADKPDIVEIARKF
+950 ADKPDIIEIARKF
-963 ARLDFKLYATEG
+963 ARLDFKLFATEG
-975 TADALEKAGLS
+975 TANALKSAGLS
-986 VYKLKKLHSG
+986 VHTLRKLHSG

-1025 GAKIRKKAVE
+1025 GAKIRRKAVE

-1057 YRDSNVELMNMNSLR
+1057 YRDANVELMNMNHLR

-1091 YVNCMEKRISA
+1091 YVDCMEKRLSA
-1102 PESLSVQLSDRHFGI
+1102 PESLAVQLSDRHYGI

-1125 ESSDC
+1125 AHSDI
-1130 ADAKMRMFNL
+1130 ADARMRMFNL
-1140 DGSEGNMCGNAIRCV
+1140 DGSEGSMCGNAIRCV
-1155 AKYLYDNGICPK
+1155 AKYLFDNGICVK
-1167 KEIVI
+1167 KNIVI

-1184 TQNGLVTRAS
+1184 TQNGAVTSAT
-1194 VDMGKAIF
+1194 VNMGKAVF
-1202 DTKQIPVQFA
+1202 APKQIPVTSDLPEVTA
-1212 ATEMIAAPL
+1212 EPL
-1221 TVSGKSYTVTCV
+1221 IVAGKEYRVTCV
-1233 SMGNPHCVVFGD
+1233 SMGNPHCVVFGEIPD
-1245 NPELLDLA
+1245 TAELR

-1262 PAFPEQV
+1262 AAFPEGV

-1276 IDDHTLRM
+1276 LDQNTLRM

-1289 GSGETMACGTGACAT
+1289 GSGETMACGTGACAS

-1310 NGFCKPDTDVTVHL
+1310 NGFCLPDTDVTVHL

-1330 VRYSENTVTMTGE
+1330 VRYTEDAVYMTGE
-1343 AVLIFS
+1343 AVLIFC

>member
-49 SNPATIMTDSQIADK
+49 SNPATIMTDSQIADR

-69 LKTEVIKRICL
+69 LKAEVIRRICL

-94 TGLNLCAELAESGFL
+94 TGLNLCAELAKSGFL
-109 AKHGIRLLG
+109 AANGIRLLG

-146 SGIAEDMD
+146 SGIAEEME
-154 TARQIAAEIGYPVII
+154 TARQIAGEIGYPVII

-175 GGTGGGIADTPEEFD
+175 GGTGGGIAETPAELEQ
-190 NIAENGLRLSPI
+190 IAETGLRLSPI

-226 GNKITVCSME
+226 GNKLTVCSME

-256 LSDKEYQMLRTAA
+256 LADKEYQMLRTAA
-269 LKIAEVLKIE
+269 LNIAEVLKIE

-367 GASHRLGTQMKA
+367 GSSHRLGTQMKA

-401 EVKHSALLVRD
+401 EVKHSALLVRQ
-412 LRSVSDDELREH
+412 LRTLPDDELREH
-424 LIHADDIRLFAVSEC
+424 LVHADDIRLFAIAEAM
-439 FRRGMTVAEIH
+439 RRGMTVDAVAE
-450 ALSKIDAW
+450 ASKIDRW
-458 FLSKIETLI
+458 FLH
-467 KTECKL
+467 KL
-473 EAEPLTDELYR
+473 LNLTVCESALENTALTDDLYR
-484 TAKRFGYPDT
+484 TAKRFGYPDAAIE
-494 TVKAISNHDLPVK
+494 AISGEKLPER

-538 MPESNEAAHFLS
+538 MPEANEAAHFL
-550 GRAHQTV
+550 GGKEHRTV

-575 SAVHCVQV
+575 SAVHCVHV
-583 LKNAGYEVVLINNNP
+583 LKKAGYEVVLINNNP

-617 PEDVLSIL
+617 AEDVLSIL
-625 DLEQPVGVVTAFGG
+625 ALEKPIGVVTAFGG
-639 QTAIRLARTI
+639 QTAIRLARTV
-649 EEAGYTLLGAT
+649 EEAGYRLLGAS

-677 ESLQIERPRGCTV
+677 ESLHIERPRGCTV
-690 NTLDEAADA
+690 NTLDEAAAA
-699 VKTLGLP
+699 VKELGLP

-715 GGQNMNIAFEENDVY
+715 GGQNMNIAFEENDVA
-730 AFMQHILE
+730 AFMQNILA

-802 ILTDT
+802 IFADT

-850 TGLPLCDCA
+850 TALPLCDCA
-859 MRVCLGERLSEMEYG
+859 MRVCLGEKLSVMEYG

-880 PPFTAVK
+880 PPYTAVK

-892 FQKIGGE
+892 FEKIGGE

-934 EENGKKTNGV
+934 EDSGRNKNGV

-963 ARLDFKLYATEG
+963 AKLGFVLYATAG
-975 TADALEKAGLS
+975 TASALSRAGLAVHTLS
-986 VYKLKKLHSG
+986 KLHSG
-996 DTETFTLMENGTIR
+996 DSETFTLMENGIIR

-1057 YRDSNVELMNMNSLR
+1057 YRDSNVELMNMNHLR

-1125 ESSDC
+1125 ESSGI
-1130 ADAKMRMFNL
+1130 ADARMRMFNL

-1172 ETKSGLRTVTVT
+1172 ETKSGLRKVTVT
-1184 TQNGLVTRAS
+1184 TQNGVVTRAT

-1202 DTKQIPVQFA
+1202 DTKRIPVQYDGQ
-1212 ATEMIAAPL
+1212 EMIAKPL
-1221 TVSGKSYTVTCV
+1221 TAAGKEYTVTCV
-1233 SMGNPHCVVFGD
+1233 SMGNPHCVIFGD
-1245 NPELLDLA
+1245 NPESLDLA
-1253 AVGPEFEHH
+1253 EIGPEFEHH

-1276 IDDHTLRM
+1276 IDGHTLRM

-1310 NGFCKPDTDVTVHL
+1310 NGYCSPGTDVTVHL

-1330 VRYSENTVTMTGE
+1330 IRYTEDAVFMTGE
-1343 AVLIFS
+1343 AVLVFS

>member
-69 LKTEVIKRICL
+69 LKSEVIKRICL
-80 KEKPDSILSGLGGQ
+80 KEQPDSILSGLGGQ

-109 AKHGIRLLG
+109 AAHGIKLLG
-118 ANPETIARAE
+118 ANPETIAKAE

-134 ETMDSIGQPCIP
+134 ETMDSIHQPCIP
-146 SGIAEDMD
+146 SGIAEDMG

-175 GGTGGGIADTPEEFD
+175 GGTGGGIAGMPEEFD

-236 NFDPVGIHTG
+236 NLDPVGIHTG

-340 GKTTAA
+340 GKTSAA

-412 LRSVSDDELREH
+412 MRSVPDDKLREH
-424 LIHADDIRLFAVSEC
+424 LIHADDIRLFAVAEAL
-439 FRRGMTVAEIH
+439 RRGMTVDEIH

-458 FLSKIETLI
+458 FLSKIEKLI
-467 KTECKL
+467 RCECSL
-473 EAEPLTDELYR
+473 EADPLTDELYR
-484 TAKRFGYPDT
+484 SAKRFGYPDAAIH
-494 TVKAISNHDLPVK
+494 AISGHDLPEK

-538 MPESNEAAHFLS
+538 MPEANEAAHFLA
-550 GRAHQTV
+550 GAQHQTV

-583 LKNAGYEVVLINNNP
+583 LKHAGYEVVLINNNP

-625 DLEQPVGVVTAFGG
+625 ALEQPVGVVTAFGG

-649 EEAGYTLLGAT
+649 EEAGYKLLGAT

-690 NTLDEAADA
+690 NTLDEAAEA
-699 VKTLGLP
+699 VNELGLP

-715 GGQNMNIAFEENDVY
+715 GGQNMNIAFEKSDVA
-730 AFMQHILE
+730 AFMSNILA

-755 IEVDAICDGTD
+755 IEVDAICDGRD

-859 MRVCLGERLSEMEYG
+859 MRVCLGEKLSEMEYG

-934 EENGKKTNGV
+934 EDTGKNKNGV

-963 ARLDFKLYATEG
+963 AKLGFVLYATGG
-975 TADALEKAGLS
+975 TAAALSRAGLAVHTLS
-986 VYKLKKLHSG
+986 KLHAG

-1057 YRDSNVELMNMNSLR
+1057 YRDSNVELMNMNELR

-1091 YVNCMEKRISA
+1091 YVNCMEKRIDA

-1125 ESSDC
+1125 ERSDC
-1130 ADAKMRMFNL
+1130 ADARMRMFNL

-1172 ETKSGLRTVTVT
+1172 ETKSGLRTVSVT
-1184 TQNGLVTRAS
+1184 TQNGVVTRAA

-1202 DTKQIPVQFA
+1202 DPKRIPVRFEGF
-1212 ATEMIAAPL
+1212 EMIAEPL
-1221 TVSGKSYTVTCV
+1221 TVAGTEYTVTCV

-1253 AVGPEFEHH
+1253 AIGPEFEHH

-1276 IDDHTLRM
+1276 IDDRALRM

-1310 NGFCKPDTDVTVHL
+1310 NGYCQPDTDVTVHL
-1324 NGGDLI
+1324 NGGDLVI
-1330 VRYSENTVTMTGE
+1330 RYTEDTVMMTGE